1 MLSSAA
7 GFGGD
12 GEKVACV
19 HCGLMLDF
27 ETVEAD
33 RVVPGS
39 RGGSYRR
46 ENVQPACRR
55 CNASRRDDEEWTYA
69 THRAPRLL
77 DAATRVDAAIEQ
89 ILAESVDKRVTT
101 S

>member
-1 MLSSAA
+1 MLGPVA

-33 RVVPGS
+33 RIVPGS

-46 ENVQPACRR
+46 ENVQPACRQ

-69 THRAPRLL
+69 THRAPKLV
-77 DAATRVDAAIEQ
+77 DATARVDEAIAR
-89 ILAESVDKRVTT
+89 ILAESVAERATT